1 MRLARIQSTLL
12 GGAAICVLAN
22 PAQAQSQEP
31 AAAGSGA
38 ELQVGLQEVVVT
50 ARKMSES
57 AQDIPL
63 AIDVLDAATLT
74 ERGIVNVQS
83 LQGQLPSIA
92 IGEVNGIAQIT
103 SRGLGNDNFAPGSD
117 PSVGLNVDGVV
128 VSQPGAQLG
137 AFFDLERVEVVRGPQ
152 GTLYGRNTT
161 GGAINLVTR
170 QPTEDFS
177 GYGTVS
183 AGNYNALTAEGAVS
197 GPLGSDKVRGRLA
210 FKTDSHDGYGKN
222 LRTGDDID
230 DANKKA
236 VRGSLLLLPTEQL
249 NIALTGEYTSE
260 HDANYQI
267 KYLEDSFPGATSPS
281 LRPPGP
287 QAGGTFAS
295 DPRDLNTDIDPRNDR
310 ETISAIATIS
320 YFPTDSLTFKSISGY
335 RRYESDSLRDFDGTD
350 AALAASAI
358 PMQTDQYT
366 QELQLAYESEAL
378 KAVSGL
384 YYYKEELESDIRIG
398 VNPYG
403 PTNLLT
409 ISQNGTV
416 DTESVAG
423 YANVT
428 YYVTDQLGLN
438 VGGRWSWEKRIGDA
452 NFVRTGTLFP
462 FHTEGSVTD
471 FTPRA
476 GIEWQPNQDILVYA
490 SYAEGQKSGVIASGS
505 TTPILRPEEVTAYE
519 AGIKS
524 TLFARTLRANLSLYR
539 YDIEDLQV
547 SRTLPGTAP
556 GSFVTIFE
564 NAANARS
571 QGVELELVWQ
581 PVPGLQVSSITGYS
595 DATFTEFLTVN
606 PLDGPTGVLED
617 QKGNR
622 LVQTPE
628 WSSTLGVEYRFDI
641 SNGSLTANAQAQYQ
655 SRVFFT
661 PFNDFQTS
669 QEPVTRF
676 DASLRFDPLDERWF
690 ASVWARNLTD
700 ELVAT
705 TKFVIASGRYISGQ
719 YTPPLSYGVT
729 VGFNF

>member
-1 MRLARIQSTLL
+1 M
-12 GGAAICVLAN
+12 CVLAN
-22 PAQAQSQEP
+22 QAHGQAQEP
-31 AAAGSGA
+31 AAASTGA
-38 ELQVGLQEVVVT
+38 DEQPGIQEVVVT

-57 AQDIPL
+57 VQDIPL
-63 AIDVLDAATLT
+63 AIDVLDGATLAQ
-74 ERGIVNVQS
+74 RGIVNVQS

-170 QPTEDFS
+170 QPTADFS
-177 GYGTVS
+177 GYGTLS
-183 AGNYNALTAEGAVS
+183 AGNYGALTAEGAVG
-197 GPLGSDKVRGRLA
+197 GPIAGDKVLGRVA
-210 FKTDSHDGYGKN
+210 FKVDRHDGYGKN

-230 DANKKA
+230 DADRKA
-236 VRGSLLLLPTEQL
+236 VRASLLLLPTDKL
-249 NIALTGEYTSE
+249 NIALSGEYTKE
-260 HDANYQI
+260 DDANYQI
-267 KYLEDSFPGATSPS
+267 KYREDSFPGATSPS
-281 LRPPGP
+281 LIPPGP
-287 QAGGTFAS
+287 QAGGSFAT
-295 DPRDLNTDIDPRNDR
+295 DPRDLNTDVDPFNDR
-310 ETISAIATIS
+310 ETIGAIATVS
-320 YFPTDSLTFKSISGY
+320 YFATDSLTFKSISGY
-335 RRYESDSLRDFDGTD
+335 RQFKSNSIRDFDGTD
-350 AALAASAI
+350 AALAQAAI

-366 QELQLAYESEAL
+366 EELQAAYESEKL
-378 KAVSGL
+378 KAVGGL
-384 YYYKEELESDIRIG
+384 YYYKEELESDIRVG
-398 VNPYG
+398 ANAFG

-428 YYVTDQLGLN
+428 YYVTEQVGLN
-438 VGGRWSWEKRIGDA
+438 LGGRWSWEKRVGDA
-452 NFVRTGTLFP
+452 NFTRVGTLFP

-476 GIEWQPNQDILVYA
+476 GIEWTPNNDVLVYA
-490 SYAEGQKSGVIASGS
+490 SYAEGSKSGVIASGS
-505 TTPILRPEEVTAYE
+505 TTPILRPEEITAYE

-524 TLFARTLRANLSLYR
+524 TLFGRTLQANLSLYR

-547 SRTLPGTAP
+547 SRTLPGSAP
-556 GSFVTIFE
+556 GSFISIFE

-581 PVPGLQVSSITGYS
+581 PVAGLQLSSISGYS
-595 DATFTEFLTVN
+595 DATFTDFLTVN
-606 PLDGPTGVLED
+606 PLDGPTGVLES
-617 QKGNR
+617 QAGNR

-628 WSSTLGVEYRFDI
+628 WSSTFGIEYRFDI
-641 SNGSLTANAQAQYQ
+641 GPGSLTANAQAQYQ
-655 SRVFFT
+655 SRVYFT
-661 PFNDFQTS
+661 PFNDDRTS
-669 QEPVTRF
+669 QEPVTRYEAGLRF
-676 DASLRFDPLDERWF
+676 EPHDGQWYASLWG
-690 ASVWARNLTD
+690 RNLSD

-705 TKFVIASGRYISGQ
+705 TKYVLASGRIISGQ
-719 YTPPLSYGVT
+719 YTPPRTYGVT
-729 VGFNF
+729 VGYNF